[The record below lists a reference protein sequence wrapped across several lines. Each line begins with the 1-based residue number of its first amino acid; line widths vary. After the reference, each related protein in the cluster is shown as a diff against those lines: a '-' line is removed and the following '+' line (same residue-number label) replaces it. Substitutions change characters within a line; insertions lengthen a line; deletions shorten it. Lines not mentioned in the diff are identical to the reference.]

1 MRAALDCFA
10 PLAMT
15 ETSMPTQTLGI
26 IVNGATGRICS
37 TQHLKNSLIAIR
49 DEGGLAVGEKQVVPR
64 PLLVG
69 RDAARL
75 GEVARSY
82 GVADWTTDLD
92 AALADAAFPVFFD
105 AAATGGRLALLHK
118 AVAAGKHIYSEKPV
132 APSVA
137 DGRALLA
144 AVQARG
150 LKHGAVEDKLYW
162 PGFRKLAR
170 VIGDG
175 TLGRIVGF
183 KLEFGWWVFDGVEAP
198 TQRPS
203 WNYRR
208 ATGGGLVLDMFPH
221 WRYVIEG
228 LFGRIRRVTAA
239 TATAV
244 PERVDERGARYQVD
258 VEDSASALVELES
271 GAFGTIL
278 SSWATR
284 VRREDLLLLHVDG
297 TAGSAVAGL
306 HRCHVQSKAQT
317 PRIANFRLDRDAE
330 FDYRTGWSEVAAEGP
345 MINSYRAGWE
355 KFLRHL
361 VAGAPL
367 DCDLSAGIR
376 DVAFAEA
383 CYRSM
388 AERRWVEVETA

>member
-1 MRAALDCFA
+1 
-10 PLAMT
+10 
-15 ETSMPTQTLGI
+15 MPAHTLGI

-37 TQHLKNSLIAIR
+37 TQHLKNSLIAMR
-49 DEGGLAVGEKQVVPR
+49 DDGGLAVGDKQVIPR
-64 PLLVG
+64 PMLVG
-69 RDAARL
+69 RDAARVA
-75 GEVARSY
+75 EVARAY

-92 AALADAAFPVFFD
+92 AALANPAFPVFFD
-105 AAATGGRLALLHK
+105 AAASGGRVAVLQK
-118 AVAAGKHIYSEKPV
+118 AIAAGKHIYAEKPV

-144 AVQARG
+144 AAQARG
-150 LKHGAVEDKLYW
+150 LKHGAVEDKLYL

-170 VIGDG
+170 VLADG

-183 KLEFGWWVFDGVEAP
+183 RLEFGWWVFDGVETP

-228 LFGRIRRVTAA
+228 LLGRIRRVAAA
-239 TATAV
+239 TSTAV
-244 PERVDERGARYQVD
+244 PERVDERGERYQVD
-258 VEDSASALVELES
+258 VDDTATALVELES

-284 VRREDLLLLHVDG
+284 VRRDDLLVLHIDG
-297 TAGSAVAGL
+297 TAGTAIAGL
-306 HRCHVQSKAQT
+306 HRCRVQTTADT
-317 PRIANFRLDRDAE
+317 PPVANFRLDRDADV
-330 FDYRTGWSEVAAEGP
+330 DYRAGWSEVAAAGP
-345 MINSYRAGWE
+345 AINSYRAGWE

-361 VAGAPL
+361 VAGTPL
-367 DCDLSAGIR
+367 DSDLSAGIR

-388 AERRWVEVETA
+388 AERRWVEVETL